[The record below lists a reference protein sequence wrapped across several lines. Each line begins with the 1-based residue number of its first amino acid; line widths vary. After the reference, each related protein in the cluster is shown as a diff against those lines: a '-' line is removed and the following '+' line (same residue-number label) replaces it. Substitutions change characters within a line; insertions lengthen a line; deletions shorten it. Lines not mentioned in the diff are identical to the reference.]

1 MNKKIFF
8 FLVKVCYIKVFLL
21 ILNDI
26 LFEIYKGLL
35 GRFQGF
41 VLSLEKISSNLLTI
55 KSSRIPVKG
64 IFLL

>member
-1 MNKKIFF
+1 MN
-8 FLVKVCYIKVFLL
+8 
-21 ILNDI
+21 I

-41 VLSLEKISSNLLTI
+41 VLSLEKISNSLNI
-55 KSSRIPVKG
+55 KNSRIPVKG